1 MGAGDCFPLRSKQP
15 LTHSVICSYKEMID
29 YELFKPIRI
38 CGSFIMAFGVAGI
51 ICLIIFI
58 NDPEFMLAGGI
69 FVLVVSSFNLFM
81 GYNIV
86 ARNRLGFKCL
96 KIYLYMIYPGFPLGY
111 FYAKKALEYI
121 KENNIERFY
130 EKTIKI

>member
-1 MGAGDCFPLRSKQP
+1 
-15 LTHSVICSYKEMID
+15 MID
-29 YELFKPIRI
+29 YELFKPIRNF
-38 CGSFIMAFGVAGI
+38 GSFILAFGVAGI
-51 ICLIIFI
+51 ICLIIFM
-58 NDPEFMLAGGI
+58 NDPEFMFEGRI

-96 KIYLYMIYPGFPLGY
+96 KIYLYLIYPGFPLGY

-121 KENNIERFY
+121 KVNKIERFY
-130 EKTIKI
+130 VKNTKI

>member
-1 MGAGDCFPLRSKQP
+1 
-15 LTHSVICSYKEMID
+15 MID
-29 YELFKPIRI
+29 YELFKPIRNF
-38 CGSFIMAFGVAGI
+38 GSLIMAFGVAGI

-58 NDPEFMLAGGI
+58 NDSEVMFGGKI
-69 FVLVVSSFNLFM
+69 FFIVVSSFNFFM

-111 FYAKKALEYI
+111 FYAKKSLEYI
-121 KENNIERFY
+121 KENKIERFY
-130 EKTIKI
+130 EKNIKI